1 MMLAGTIRPP
11 ARPMLS
17 RRDRDGGGDMRG
29 AIVDARLGVAIS
41 RPARKD
47 HGSACMVR
55 GLRRIARSLPVD
67 GGVLACPPHGACR
80 HSACADKSLAIS
92 LRKCWML
99 RLLRPSR
106 TSIQACPCARW
117 SLRTGLW
124 PCSGDQPA
132 GVVMLAGY
140 RLDAH
145 VTTCAGRSSAVS
157 CAHPVEPE
165 PLHASQRTQT
175 RTCDAC

>member
-1 MMLAGTIRPP
+1 
-11 ARPMLS
+11 
-17 RRDRDGGGDMRG
+17 MRG
-29 AIVDARLGVAIS
+29 VIVDALLGVAVS

-47 HGSACMVR
+47 HGSGCMVR
-55 GLRRIARSLPVD
+55 GLRRIARSLLVD
-67 GGVLACPPHGACR
+67 GFLCMRPYGACR

-99 RLLRPSR
+99 SRLRPSR
-106 TSIQACPCARW
+106 ISIQACPCARRL
-117 SLRTGLW
+117 SRTGLW
-124 PCSGDQPA
+124 LCSVDQPA

-145 VTTCAGRSSAVS
+145 VTTCAVLSSALS
-157 CAHPVEPE
+157 WTLPVEPE
-165 PLHASQRTQT
+165 LHHASQHTQT

>member
-1 MMLAGTIRPP
+1 MMLAGTSRPP

-17 RRDRDGGGDMRG
+17 RRDRDGGDDMRG

-47 HGSACMVR
+47 HASACMVR

-67 GGVLACPPHGACR
+67 GGGRMRPHGACR

-99 RLLRPSR
+99 SRLRPSR
-106 TSIQACPCARW
+106 ISIQACPCARRW
-117 SLRTGLW
+117 LRTGLW
-124 PCSGDQPA
+124 LCSVDQPA

-145 VTTCAGRSSAVS
+145 VTTCAVLSAALS
-157 CAHPVEPE
+157 WTLPVEPE
-165 PLHASQRTQT
+165 LHHASQRTQT
-175 RTCDAC
+175 RTCDTC

>member
-1 MMLAGTIRPP
+1 MMLAGTMRPP
-11 ARPMLS
+11 ARPILS
-17 RRDRDGGGDMRG
+17 RRDRGNGGDMHG

-55 GLRRIARSLPVD
+55 RLRRIARSLPVD
-67 GGVLACPPHGACR
+67 GGGPRMPPHGACR

-99 RLLRPSR
+99 SRLRPSR
-106 TSIQACPCARW
+106 ISIPACPCARRL
-117 SLRTGLW
+117 SRNGLW
-124 PCSGDQPA
+124 LFSVDQPA

-145 VTTCAGRSSAVS
+145 VTTCAVLSSALS
-157 CAHPVEPE
+157 WTLPVEPE
-165 PLHASQRTQT
+165 LHHASQRTQT